1 MNKNQFFMALR
12 FKLSGLPISEVEESI
27 SFYSEIIDDKIEEGL
42 TEKEAVLSVGSVD
55 YVAEQILKSI
65 SLLKITTEKL
75 KPKRSLKGLE
85 IILLVVGS
93 PIWFSLLISAFAV
106 IFSLYASFIALII
119 SVWAVFVSLIA
130 CGVAGI
136 LAGVFFIIRG
146 NTLSGVAVESAG
158 VLCLGLSI
166 FLYYL
171 SKLAT
176 KGIILVGKNL
186 VLSVKKLFIKK
197 EI

>member
-1 MNKNQFFMALR
+1 MNKQEFIKALKR
-12 FKLSGLPISEVEESI
+12 KLSSLPKNEVEESI

-42 TEKEAVLSVGSVD
+42 TEKEAVLSVGTVD

-65 SLLKITTEKL
+65 SLLKIATEKL

-85 IILLVVGS
+85 IILLVLGS

-106 IFSLYASFIALII
+106 IFSLYASFIAVII